1 MSKHV
6 DFLGHRYKRT
16 YVVITDIDGLI
27 VSGIF
32 KNYDKAVGHVMNCI
46 WEFSESYKGEGDIFE
61 IGEMQYDEN
70 NDSITVKFK
79 DATWKEPCEETYW
92 IIPYDR
98 YKKKWNAPKSPLKE
112 VGGT

>member
-1 MSKHV
+1 MSKHI

-16 YVVITDIDGLI
+16 YVVIADIDGLI

-32 KNYDKAVGHVMNCI
+32 KNYDEAVGHVMNSL
-46 WEFSESYKGEGDIFE
+46 WEFSESYKDEGDIFE

-70 NDSITVKFK
+70 NDNITVKFK

-98 YKKKWNAPKSPLKE
+98 YNKKWDAPKSPTKE
-112 VGGT
+112 VDG

>member
-1 MSKHV
+1 MSKRI

-16 YVVITDIDGLI
+16 YVVIADIDGLI

-32 KNYDKAVGHVMNCI
+32 KNYDEAVGHVMNSL
-46 WEFSESYKGEGDIFE
+46 WEFSESYKDEGDIFE

-70 NDSITVKFK
+70 NDNITVKFK

-98 YKKKWNAPKSPLKE
+98 YKKKWDAPKLPTKE
-112 VGGT
+112 VDG

>member
-1 MSKHV
+1 MSKHI
-6 DFLGHRYKRT
+6 DFRGRRYKRT

-32 KNYDKAVGHVMNCI
+32 KNYDKAVGHVMNSL
-46 WEFSESYKGEGDIFE
+46 WEFSESYKDEGDIFE

-70 NDSITVKFK
+70 NDNITVKFK

-98 YKKKWNAPKSPLKE
+98 YKKKWNAPKSPTKE
-112 VGGT
+112 VDGT

>member
-1 MSKHV
+1 MSKHI
-6 DFLGHRYKRT
+6 DFLGRRYKRT
-16 YVVITDIDGLI
+16 YVVIADIDGLI

-32 KNYDKAVGHVMNCI
+32 KNYDKAVGHVMNCL
-46 WEFSESYKGEGDIFE
+46 WEFSESYKDEGDIFE

-70 NDSITVKFK
+70 SDNITVKFK

-98 YKKKWNAPKSPLKE
+98 YKKKWNAPKSPTKE
-112 VGGT
+112 VDGT

>member
-1 MSKHV
+1 MSKHI

-32 KNYDKAVGHVMNCI
+32 KNYDEAVGHVMNCL
-46 WEFSESYKGEGDIFE
+46 WEFSESYKDEGDIFE

-70 NDSITVKFK
+70 NDNITVKFK
-79 DATWKEPCEETYW
+79 DATWEKPCKETYW

-98 YKKKWNAPKSPLKE
+98 YKKKRKAPKLPLKE
-112 VGGT
+112 EGGT

>member
-1 MSKHV
+1 MSKHI

-16 YVVITDIDGLI
+16 YVVIADIDGLI

-32 KNYDKAVGHVMNCI
+32 KNYDKAVGHVMNCL
-46 WEFSESYKGEGDIFE
+46 WEFSESYKDEGDIFE

-70 NDSITVKFK
+70 NDNITVKFK

-92 IIPYDR
+92 IIPYDK
-98 YKKKWNAPKSPLKE
+98 YKKKWNTPKPPTKE
-112 VGGT
+112 VDG

>member
-1 MSKHV
+1 MSKHI

-32 KNYDKAVGHVMNCI
+32 KNYDKAVGHVMNCL
-46 WEFSESYKGEGDIFE
+46 WEFSESFKDEGDIFE
-61 IGEMQYDEN
+61 IGEMQYDDV
-70 NDSITVKFK
+70 NDHITVKFK

-98 YKKKWNAPKSPLKE
+98 YKKKWNAPKSPTKE
-112 VGGT
+112 VGG